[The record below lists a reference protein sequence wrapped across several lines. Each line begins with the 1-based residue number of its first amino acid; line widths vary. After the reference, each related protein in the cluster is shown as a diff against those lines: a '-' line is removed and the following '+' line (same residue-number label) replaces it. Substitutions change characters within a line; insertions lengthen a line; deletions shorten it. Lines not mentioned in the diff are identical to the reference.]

1 MDVTIYDVAERAGV
15 AASTVS
21 RAFSRPDRVS
31 FKTAEKIRRAAVE
44 LGYHQDLEVRAGTNR
59 KTEILGLVV
68 ADIANPFFLELARGA
83 QHAAATHQML
93 VATVN
98 TNESTVRGRTAV
110 DKLAPFVDGLL
121 LASTRVAAADIQKI
135 ARGIPTVF
143 CNRPVQG
150 VPSVLVDNHDGALKA
165 MLHLEAHGCT
175 TVTYLAGPEGAWAD
189 GMRWRGVIDAVN
201 APDRDYGR
209 GLQPT
214 AKQTEQLARIQVRQL
229 RMDQPTITGGRRA
242 FEIWKENPS
251 DAVICYNDLAA
262 IGFIKGAQAHGIQV
276 PDDVKVIGFD
286 NTEMTVVNSPT
297 LTTVAGPLRTV
308 GRVAAANLIALIEG
322 MNVPLSKPRR
332 LPTRLIVRE
341 STGPVIS

>member
-31 FKTAEKIRRAAVE
+31 FKTAEKIRRAAIE

-59 KTEILGLVV
+59 RTGILGLIV

-83 QHAAATHQML
+83 GHAAATHKMI

-98 TNESTVRGRTAV
+98 TNESHVRGRSSITA
-110 DKLAPFVDGLL
+110 LTPFVDGLL

-135 ARGIPTVF
+135 ARGIPTVV

-165 MLHLEAHGCT
+165 MLHLQAHGCK

-189 GMRWRGVIDAVN
+189 SMRWRGIIDSVN

-214 AKQTEQLARIQVRQL
+214 RDQTERLAKIQVRQL
-229 RMDQPTITGGRRA
+229 RMDAPTVTGGRRV
-242 FEIWKENPS
+242 FEIWKDSPS

-262 IGFIKGAQAHGIQV
+262 IGFIQGAKAHGMRV

-286 NTEMTVVNSPT
+286 NTEMTVVSSPT

-322 MNVPLSKPRR
+322 MNVPMSKPRR

-341 STGPVIS
+341 STGPTG